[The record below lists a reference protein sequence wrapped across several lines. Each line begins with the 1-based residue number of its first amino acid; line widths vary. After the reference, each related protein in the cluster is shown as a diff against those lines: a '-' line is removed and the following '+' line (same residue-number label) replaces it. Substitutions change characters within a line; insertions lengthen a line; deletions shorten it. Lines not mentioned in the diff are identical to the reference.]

1 MYLAKD
7 LVRGEQH
14 LDEAESI
21 SLRVHSLEELACYDF
36 GRENTGWKNGI
47 GDSGL
52 SGAADEKRTREIL
65 RQGIA
70 SKIKWKIVGIIFRMF
85 HKMYRYPREGRV
97 L

>member
-1 MYLAKD
+1 M
-7 LVRGEQH
+7 
-14 LDEAESI
+14 I
-21 SLRVHSLEELACYDF
+21 LEGKIQDGKTVSAIL
-36 GRENTGWKNGI
+36 
-47 GDSGL
+47 GL